1 MATIYAVIE
10 EAEQLLA
17 TLWSGVEDVVRLAR
31 KLTRN
36 LPSKFD
42 GTCSALE
49 GQLQSLGGKEWCA
62 FLSRHQ
68 ESTNSWAI
76 PQSLRSQ
83 VQNCRNGSV
92 LKQRLR
98 TSDGY
103 WLPFP
108 VIVDLILKFPSAG
121 INRHGEG
128 DENALRRRS
137 SDPPWPRVMRRRP
150 QGRRR
155 SVDRGTCRPGY

>member
-108 VIVDLILKFPSAG
+108 VIVALILKFVELMPSSP
-121 INRHGEG
+121 RP
-128 DENALRRRS
+128 ALILPSVLSLTHWPIASSSVQTRRT
-137 SDPPWPRVMRRRP
+137 PEMPLEP
-150 QGRRR
+150 
-155 SVDRGTCRPGY
+155 